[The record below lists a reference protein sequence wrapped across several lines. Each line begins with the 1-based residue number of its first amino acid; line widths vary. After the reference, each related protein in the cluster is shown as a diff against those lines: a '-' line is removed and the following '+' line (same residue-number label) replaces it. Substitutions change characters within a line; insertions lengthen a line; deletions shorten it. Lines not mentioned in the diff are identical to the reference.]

1 MVKDP
6 QLNSS
11 SLTMAQVV
19 DAVTKAGSKKKVVVT
34 DVGQNQMFAARYS
47 KLDGYRCWVTSGGL
61 GTMGFGLPAAIG
73 AQVGN
78 PDKDVVLFTGDG
90 GLQMNIQELGT
101 ILQSK
106 IPVKIV
112 LLNNSYLGMVR
123 QWQELFFD
131 RRYSF
136 TYLANPD
143 FGVLASAYGIK
154 YAKISSREEL
164 GAAVEEMM
172 AHDGPFFLEAA
183 MTEQENVFPMIPA
196 GKTLDDIIFE

>member
-1 MVKDP
+1 
-6 QLNSS
+6 
-11 SLTMAQVV
+11 
-19 DAVTKAGSKKKVVVT
+19 
-34 DVGQNQMFAARYS
+34 
-47 KLDGYRCWVTSGGL
+47 
-61 GTMGFGLPAAIG
+61 MGFGLPAAIG
-73 AQVGN
+73 AKVGN
-78 PDKDVVLFTGDG
+78 PDLDVVLFTGDG

-106 IPVKIV
+106 VPVKIV

-136 TYLANPD
+136 THLANPD